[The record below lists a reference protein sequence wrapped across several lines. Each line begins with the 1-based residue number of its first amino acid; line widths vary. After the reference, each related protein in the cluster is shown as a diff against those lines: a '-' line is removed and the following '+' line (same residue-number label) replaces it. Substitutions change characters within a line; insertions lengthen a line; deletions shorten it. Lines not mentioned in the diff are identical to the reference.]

1 MIKTIKISSNNI
13 SSAIKNGLPEVQP
26 EDAGKKLPVAGGPII
41 KGSPVVGPDN
51 VTTKQI
57 PPEVLGITVEKD
69 GKIEKSEDP
78 NTYTEKIGSDE
89 NALSFS
95 FPSTIFPNAIAPS
108 YAVEDATIPD
118 KKESSFIESTNVF
131 DPIEQLVGVS
141 LDRPEIIM
149 LTNFLPLFNNDDSAQ
164 STTSKLKDEAST
176 QTYMTDAGKFVD
188 THGQAKLLRIAN
200 VRDLIRKLSQIPGAA
215 EEYVKRY
222 QEFEKSLES
231 TIADSEFILSIVRSL
246 QELKDKLDLFD
257 PAHNVSAYSAYQK
270 YQISSTNIN
279 QFVHTTTTD
288 LINRELGT
296 NYAFSSILQRFGFTS
311 AAIQKFTSSKVWIQV
326 NAELKNILKNHSST
340 LVDFDAVASKNDEN
354 PLTITKPNV
363 PTFGF
368 ARASGN
374 LLTLQEISNLHPGT
388 VSDVIGTISN
398 TWRFLYQN
406 ASFKSPEANI
416 VALAHLISK
425 EYRYSKG
432 LAAKET
438 VETLSSLGYTV
449 SEFNNSDIFDFVV
462 GRYGSSVLDFPATQ
476 TNTLISLAQRLVP
489 GNAGVLTFESKYVA
503 EALSVISPGSSYY
516 VDRVTKTDG
525 TKFDTT
531 KLSEFVS
538 TFEDINKKFA
548 SVVTNLNLLS
558 SKFTEYV
565 EGERAQYS
573 SIVSNSTT
581 FLKDILSE
589 FVRIDGNNV
598 TGEVLP
604 EIDSDPLCSL
614 YSLAANNNDLKVA
627 LLLRSLL
634 RISRKYH
641 TTIPFFDSGSG
652 SDNTATATVID
663 DHIITLIDKI
673 VPVIP
678 LSKIENGFSGGYY
691 QAITKDSISTTLKQ
705 GTYVSKAVE
714 RIMEKVLYTF
724 LEDAGAV
731 SSNRT
736 RFNGH
741 LDTTMAM
748 ATFDLLT
755 QVISTYS
762 KQKLSCANYGN
773 TAATKGLLT
782 YNVARFT
789 TDNTQSVRTVIARSD
804 AEIAL
809 VARAVLGTFSVI
821 QKLSGG
827 FKEYASYLDSS
838 VAKKSLS
845 SIAAVINDATLL
857 PLLFSEQQASMASSV
872 FADYRACLKA
882 DKNVL
887 LDQDDDKDFDGDD
900 YVKILDG
907 AVPTGK
913 LKSAFYGMFAT
924 NEFSSVRGYNKKI
937 LSVGLPIGI
946 SSKLRQ
952 RITVA
957 GEFDRKQK
965 DLVNLVVYKVDAL
978 FEDVVF
984 KPKRFLFEL
993 SRFPVRNASL
1003 FLKLPDAPSF
1013 DQVVSSIPTRDY
1025 GQSLANN
1032 GISYYGKETNAL
1044 DPNVGLSFDDET
1056 YSFLTDQLKLD
1067 LAKNHASSYMLECYI
1082 NALTSLSVAEYH
1094 FEVQQ
1099 APPDTVGPVPLMIQ
1113 QFTSLLASNSNTSK
1127 QSSVAKAASTPVVFP
1142 LAKVS
1147 TPSAVSYDPGP
1158 ATISV
1163 IQPTNVNLAGIS
1175 SRQSNVLVQ
1184 GVTTISNVARMNT
1197 SLSEPTHVMR
1207 SLLRPK
1213 KFDRVFNVIVDPDE
1227 FEIDREKTEST
1238 EQGRRALQQMIAAG
1252 IVTEKVSIGLSSVK
1266 SFSRGNS
1273 KSNPITLKTRDKNQ
1287 GDVALDKY
1295 FVTVESYGEEIV

>member
-1 MIKTIKISSNNI
+1 MIKTIKITSKDVI
-13 SSAIKNGLPEVQP
+13 GIKNGSPAIQP
-26 EDAGKKLPVAGGPII
+26 AGAGSKPPVAGGAII
-41 KGSPVVGPDN
+41 KGSSQVTPPD
-51 VTTKQI
+51 KI
-57 PPEVLGITVEKD
+57 PPQVQPEVLGIKED
-69 GKIEKSEDP
+69 KIEKSEDP
-78 NTYTEKIGSDE
+78 NSYTQLIEKDP
-89 NALSFS
+89 NVLTPSFS
-95 FPSTIFPNAIAPS
+95 PTPFPNIMAPS

-118 KKESSFIESTNVF
+118 KKESPFVETSSTF

-141 LDRPEIIM
+141 LDRPEIVM
-149 LTNFLPLFNNDDSAQ
+149 LTNFLPLFTHNDSSQ
-164 STTSKLKDEAST
+164 SSTSKLQDEAST
-176 QTYMTDAGKFVD
+176 QMYMTDAGKFVD
-188 THGQAKLLRIAN
+188 THMQAKLLRISN
-200 VRDLIRKLSQIPGAA
+200 VYDLVKKLIQIPGAL
-215 EEYVKRY
+215 EEYIKRY
-222 QEFEKSLES
+222 EGFEKMLD
-231 TIADSEFILSIVRSL
+231 TATTDSGFVLSIVRSL

-257 PAHNVSAYSAYQK
+257 YAHNVSAYSAYQK
-270 YQISSTNIN
+270 YQLGSTNIN

-296 NYAFSSILQRFGFTS
+296 NYAFSSILQRYGFTS

-326 NAELKNILKNHSST
+326 NAELKNVLKNHSSD
-340 LVDFDAVASKNDEN
+340 LVDFDAVAAKNDEN
-354 PLTITKPNV
+354 PLTITKPNTPV
-363 PTFGF
+363 FSF

-374 LLTLQEISNLHPGT
+374 LLTLQEISSLHPGT
-388 VSDVIGTISN
+388 VPDVISTISN

-406 ASFKSPEANI
+406 ASFKSTEANI

-432 LAAKET
+432 LASKET
-438 VETLSSLGYTV
+438 VDTLASLGYTV
-449 SEFNNSDIFDFVV
+449 SEFNNSNLFDSVV
-462 GRYGSSVLDFPATQ
+462 GRYGTNALDFPAVQ
-476 TNTLISLAQRLVP
+476 TNTLISLAQRIVP
-489 GNAGVLTFESKYVA
+489 GNAGVLTFESKYVS
-503 EALSVISPGSSYY
+503 EASSVISPGSSYY
-516 VDRVTKTDG
+516 VDQVTKTDG

-531 KLSEFVS
+531 RLTEFVA

-604 EIDSDPLCSL
+604 EIESDPLCSL
-614 YSLAANNNDLKVA
+614 YALAANNNDLKVA

-652 SDNTATATVID
+652 KDNTATATVID
-663 DHIITLIDKI
+663 EYIITLLDKI
-673 VPVIP
+673 VPIIP
-678 LSKIENGFSGGYY
+678 LSKIESGFTGGYY
-691 QAITKDSISTTLKQ
+691 QGITKDSITTTLKQ

-736 RFNGH
+736 RYNGH
-741 LDTTMAM
+741 LDTTIAM

-755 QVISTYS
+755 QIISTYS
-762 KQKLSCANYGN
+762 KQKLSCANYGT
-773 TAATKGLLT
+773 TAATKGILT

-789 TDNTQSVRTVIARSD
+789 VNNSQSVRTVIARSD

-809 VARAVLGTFSVI
+809 VARTILGTFSVI
-821 QKLSGG
+821 QKLAGG
-827 FKEYASYLDSS
+827 FKEYANYLDSA

-845 SIAAVINDATLL
+845 NIASVINDQSLL
-857 PLLFSEQQASMASSV
+857 PLLFSEQQASMSAAV
-872 FADYRACLKA
+872 FADYAACLKS

-887 LDQDDDKDFDGDD
+887 LDQDDDKDYDGNDF
-900 YVKILDG
+900 VKMLDG
-907 AVPTGK
+907 AVPIGK

-924 NEFSSVRGYNKKI
+924 DEYSSVRGYNKKI

-946 SSKLRQ
+946 STKLRQ
-952 RITVA
+952 RITA
-957 GEFDRKQK
+957 GGEFDKKQN
-965 DLVNLVVYKVDAL
+965 DLVSVVVYKIDSL

-984 KPKRFLFEL
+984 KPKKFTFEL

-1003 FLKLPDAPSF
+1003 FLKLPDAPTF
-1013 DQVVSSIPTRDY
+1013 DQVISSIPTRDF
-1025 GQSLANN
+1025 GQSLASN
-1032 GISYYGKETNAL
+1032 GISYYGKETNSL

-1056 YSFLTDQLKLD
+1056 YSFLSDQQKLE
-1067 LAKNHASSYMLECYI
+1067 LAKNHTVSYMLECYI
-1082 NALTSLSVAEYH
+1082 RALTSLSVAEYH
-1094 FEVQQ
+1094 FEAQQ
-1099 APPDTVGPVPLMIQ
+1099 APPENVGPASSMIQ
-1113 QFTSLLASNSNTSK
+1113 QFSSLLAKNTN
-1127 QSSVAKAASTPVVFP
+1127 VAKQNSAKAPSTPVVFAGAK
-1142 LAKVS
+1142 LAPQS
-1147 TPSAVSYDPGP
+1147 IVSYSPSIAVNTP
-1158 ATISV
+1158 L
-1163 IQPTNVNLAGIS
+1163 QPTNVSLAGIS
-1175 SRQSNVLVQ
+1175 TRQSNVLIQ
-1184 GVTTISNVARMNT
+1184 GVTTIGNASRMITPLTDPGHVAR
-1197 SLSEPTHVMR
+1197 SLF
-1207 SLLRPK
+1207 RPK

-1238 EQGRRALQQMIAAG
+1238 EQGRRSLGQMIASG
-1252 IVTEKVSIGLSSVK
+1252 LVNETVSVGLSTPK
-1266 SFSRGNS
+1266 SFSKLSS
-1273 KSNPITLKTRDKNQ
+1273 KTTKISLKSRDKSQ

-1295 FVTVESYGEEIV
+1295 FVTVESYGEDVV